1 MLGFKQINYYLNE
14 NQVMNIL
21 TNILNYYQEVK
32 TLLISF
38 KFDY

>member
-21 TNILNYYQEVK
+21 TNILNYYQEEK